1 VQTGVPLRGC
11 FQIHKFVLFAAGVSR
26 EGFRVEKV
34 MYPSNLTDAQWG
46 VLELALNSARTSRRG
61 RPVVQGMRR
70 VLDAILYG
78 VKTGCQWRQLPKEF
92 GPWMTVYS
100 HYRRMKQ
107 RQSWDRVL
115 TVLRQQTRVA
125 LGHKAQPSVAIVDSQ
140 SVSTTSKGDSGV
152 MMQVRELKGASDT

>member
-1 VQTGVPLRGC
+1 M
-11 FQIHKFVLFAAGVSR
+11 HKFVLFAAGISR

-34 MYPSNLTDAQWG
+34 MYPSKLTDAQWG
-46 VLELALNSARTSRRG
+46 VLEPALNSARTSRRG

-70 VLDAILYG
+70 VLEAILYG
-78 VKTGCQWRQLPKEF
+78 VKTSCQWRQLPKEF
-92 GPWMTVYS
+92 GPWMTVYW
-100 HYRRMKQ
+100 HYRRMKE
-107 RQSWDRVL
+107 RQSWDQVL
-115 TVLRQQTRVA
+115 TVLRQQRRVA